1 MTWHSLV
8 RAWVR
13 GPGLAREGFCKQQR
27 ASLRL
32 SGTCKGRKMMK
43 HNIILHISD
52 RANSSKSIL
61 AALKETGCE
70 VVSTHSP
77 TEGVALLYIMRSV
90 AAVLLD
96 NRTREQASFD
106 VAHSLREIR
115 PKVPVMLV
123 CSDQIDS
130 SLSWTDGCVSTDRL
144 TCALHHLLNAEPVV

>member
-8 RAWVR
+8 RAWDR

-52 RANSSKSIL
+52 RANSSNSIL

-70 VVSTHSP
+70 VVSTNSP
-77 TEGVALLYIMRSV
+77 TEGVALLYIMHSV
-90 AAVLLD
+90 AAVVLD
-96 NRTREQASFD
+96 NRAREQASFD
-106 VAHSLREIR
+106 VAQSLREIR
-115 PKVPVMLV
+115 PNVPVMLL
-123 CSDQIDS
+123 CGDQIDS
-130 SLSWTDGCVSTDRL
+130 SPSWTDRCVSTDKL
-144 TCALHHLLNAEPVV
+144 TSALQHLLTAEPVV